1 MMRQTKQYGR
11 SHVIATATVAALVT
25 LVAVPGCASGAP
37 GPGDA
42 RAPAAASTPPSTPPS
57 AAAPAATPAAPSTP
71 QDPEPSPTSALPL
84 SKAPRTIPAVRE
96 HVPARGLGW
105 RPVPEARVVVP
116 PADSAALADEGKLLA
131 GELRIGFAESAT
143 PRKGDVELALGPRGS
158 GTPESYTL
166 TVSNGQVRITGP
178 DQAGVFYG
186 TRTLKQEVSGGGS
199 APEGTVR
206 DAPAKPQRGLNLDI
220 ARKHFTPD
228 WIEDRLREM
237 ADLKLNQLGLHFSD
251 DQGFRIESDTHP
263 EIVSTPHLTKAQVR
277 EITAL
282 AARLHIAVVPEI
294 DSPGHLGAVLR
305 AYPGLQLRDV
315 QGRTVKG
322 AVDISNPA
330 AAKLVDE
337 LLREY
342 LPLFPGAIWNVGAD
356 EYQALVYR
364 DPQTSFPQLTA
375 AARQRYGPT
384 ARVQDLATGWLNDRS
399 AVVRS
404 AGRAPAAWNDGF
416 FTGGLAQ
423 PARDIQVEYWT
434 GKEIGARPP
443 LEYLR
448 EGRKVVNLNDEY
460 LYYVLGEPNQFTYPD
475 GRRIYEQWTPLVLR
489 GTTAVPARYA
499 GQILGARFAVW
510 CDLAGSQTQAQVA
523 AGIRLPLAA
532 LSQKVWDSRT
542 PALDWPA
549 FKALADRL

>member
-1 MMRQTKQYGR
+1 MRQTKRNRR

-25 LVAVPGCASGAP
+25 LAAVPGCASGTS
-37 GPGDA
+37 GSGDA
-42 RAPAAASTPPSTPPS
+42 RAPVAAATTPPS
-57 AAAPAATPAAPSTP
+57 ATAPAATPASSGAQPPT
-71 QDPEPSPTSALPL
+71 PSPTPTFPL
-84 SKAPRTIPAVRE
+84 STAPRTVPAVRE
-96 HVPARGLGW
+96 HVPAHGPGW
-105 RPVPEARVVVP
+105 RPGPEARVVVP
-116 PADSAALADEGKLLA
+116 PGDSAALADEGKLLA

-143 PRKGDVELALGPRGS
+143 PRKGDVELALGAKGS
-158 GTPESYTL
+158 GAPESYTL
-166 TVSNGQVRITGP
+166 TVNDGQVRITGP

-186 TRTLKQEVSGGGS
+186 TRTLKQTVSGGGS

-251 DQGFRIESDTHP
+251 DQAFRIESDTHP

-277 EITAL
+277 GITAL
-282 AARLHIAVVPEI
+282 AARLHITVVPEI

-305 AYPGLQLRDV
+305 AYPALQLRDA
-315 QGRTVKG
+315 QGRAVKG
-322 AVDISNPA
+322 AVDIANPA

-342 LPLFPGAIWNVGAD
+342 LPLFPGAFWNVGAD
-356 EYQALVYR
+356 EYQALTYR

-384 ARVQDLATGWLNDRS
+384 ARVQDLATGWLNDR
-399 AVVRS
+399 ADVVGS
-404 AGRAPAAWNDGF
+404 AGRAPSAWNDGF
-416 FTGGLAQ
+416 FAGGIAQ

-448 EGRKVVNLNDEY
+448 EGREVVNLNDEY

-499 GQILGARFAVW
+499 GQILGARLAVW
-510 CDLAGSQTQAQVA
+510 CDLAGAQTQAQVA

-532 LSQKVWDSRT
+532 LAQKVWDSRT

>member
-25 LVAVPGCASGAP
+25 LAAVPGCASGTS
-37 GPGDA
+37 GPGNA
-42 RAPAAASTPPSTPPS
+42 RAPVAASTPPSATAS
-57 AAAPAATPAAPSTP
+57 AATSPAVTPSTP
-71 QDPEPSPTSALPL
+71 QAPAPSPTPAFPL

-96 HVPARGLGW
+96 HVPAHGPGW
-105 RPVPEARVVVP
+105 RPAPEARVVVA

-143 PRKGDVELALGPRGS
+143 PRKGDVELALGSKGS
-158 GTPESYTL
+158 GAPESYTL
-166 TVSNGQVRITGP
+166 TVRDGQVRITGP

-251 DQGFRIESDTHP
+251 DQAFRIESDTHP

-277 EITAL
+277 GITAL

-305 AYPGLQLRDV
+305 AYPALQLRDV
-315 QGRTVKG
+315 QGRAVKG
-322 AVDISNPA
+322 AVDIANPA

-342 LPLFPGAIWNVGAD
+342 LPLFPGGLWNLGAD

-384 ARVQDLATGWLNDRS
+384 ARIQDLATGWLNDR
-399 AVVRS
+399 AEVVRS

-416 FTGGLAQ
+416 FTGGLVQ

-434 GKEIGARPP
+434 GKENGARPP

-460 LYYVLGEPNQFTYPD
+460 LYYVLGQPNQFTYPD

-489 GTTAVPARYA
+489 GTAAVPARYA
-499 GQILGARFAVW
+499 AQILGARLAVW
-510 CDLAGSQTQAQVA
+510 CDLAGAQTQAQVA

-549 FKALADRL
+549 FKALAGRL

>member
-1 MMRQTKQYGR
+1 MRQKTKQYGR
-11 SHVIATATVAALVT
+11 SHGIATATVAALIT
-25 LVAVPGCASGAP
+25 LAAVPGCASGTP
-37 GPGDA
+37 RPQEA
-42 RAPAAASTPPSTPPS
+42 RTPAAASTPPNAT
-57 AAAPAATPAAPSTP
+57 APAETPAGPSDPQAPA
-71 QDPEPSPTSALPL
+71 PSPTPAPTYPL

-96 HVPARGLGW
+96 HVPARGPGW
-105 RPVPEARVVVP
+105 RPAPGARVVVP
-116 PADSAALADEGKLLA
+116 PADSAALSDEGKLLA
-131 GELRIGFAESAT
+131 GELRLGFAESAA
-143 PRKGDVELALGPRGS
+143 PRKGDVELTLGPKGS
-158 GTPESYTL
+158 GTPESYSM
-166 TVSNGQVRITGP
+166 TVSDGQVRITGP

-251 DQGFRIESDTHP
+251 DQAFRIESDTHP
-263 EIVSTPHLTKAQVR
+263 EIVSDPHLTKAQVR

-315 QGRTVKG
+315 QGRAVKG
-322 AVDISNPA
+322 AVDIANPA

-364 DPQTSFPQLTA
+364 DPQTSFPRLTA
-375 AARQRYGPT
+375 AARERYGPT
-384 ARVQDLATGWLNDRS
+384 GRVQDLATGWLNDR
-399 AVVRS
+399 ADVVRS

-416 FTGGLAQ
+416 FTGGIAQ
-423 PARDIQVEYWT
+423 PARDLQVEYWT
-434 GKEIGARPP
+434 GKELGVRPP

-460 LYYVLGEPNQFTYPD
+460 LYYVLGQPNQFTYPD

-489 GTTAVPARYA
+489 GTAAVPARYA

-510 CDLAGSQTQAQVA
+510 CDLAGAQTQAQVA

>member
-1 MMRQTKQYGR
+1 MRQTKQHSGR
-11 SHVIATATVAALVT
+11 GHVIATATVAALVT
-25 LVAVPGCASGAP
+25 LAAVPGCASGAP
-37 GPGDA
+37 SPGNA
-42 RAPAAASTPPSTPPS
+42 RTPVAASTPPDAT
-57 AAAPAATPAAPSTP
+57 AAIPAATPATPTTP
-71 QDPEPSPTSALPL
+71 QDQAPSPTPTLPL

-96 HVPARGLGW
+96 HVPARGPGW
-105 RPVPEARVVVP
+105 RPAPDARVVVP
-116 PADSAALADEGKLLA
+116 PGDSAALADEGKLLA

-143 PRKGDVELALGPRGS
+143 PRKGDVELTLGPKGS
-158 GTPESYTL
+158 GAPESYTL
-166 TVSNGQVRITGP
+166 TVSDGTVRITGP

-220 ARKHFTPD
+220 ARKHFTPA

-251 DQGFRIESDTHP
+251 DQAFRIESTTHP

-305 AYPGLQLRDV
+305 AYPALQLRDV
-315 QGRTVKG
+315 QGRAVKG
-322 AVDISNPA
+322 AVDIADPA

-364 DPQTSFPQLTA
+364 DPQSSFPQLAA

-384 ARVQDLATGWLNDRS
+384 ARVQDLATGWLNDR
-399 AVVRS
+399 ADVVRS

-416 FTGGLAQ
+416 FTGGVAQ
-423 PARDIQVEYWT
+423 PAKDIQVEYWT
-434 GKEIGARPP
+434 GKENGARPP

-460 LYYVLGEPNQFTYPD
+460 LYYVLGQPNQFVYPD

-510 CDLAGSQTQAQVA
+510 CDLAGAQTQAQVA

>member
-1 MMRQTKQYGR
+1 MRQTKQQYGHG
-11 SHVIATATVAALVT
+11 HVIATATVAALVT
-25 LVAVPGCASGAP
+25 LAAVPGCASGTPAP
-37 GPGDA
+37 GSA
-42 RAPAAASTPPSTPPS
+42 RAPAVVTTPPRSTP
-57 AAAPAATPAAPSTP
+57 APAATPAAPATP
-71 QDPEPSPTSALPL
+71 QAPAPSPTPTHPL

-96 HVPARGLGW
+96 HVPARGPGW
-105 RPVPEARVVVP
+105 RPAPDARVVVTP
-116 PADSAALADEGKLLA
+116 GDSAALADEGRLLA

-143 PRKGDVELALGPRGS
+143 PRTGDVELALGSKGS

-166 TVSNGQVRITGP
+166 TVSEGKVRITGP

-228 WIEDRLREM
+228 WIEDRLRQM

-251 DQGFRIESDTHP
+251 DQAFRIESTTHP

-282 AARLHIAVVPEI
+282 AARLHITVVPEI

-315 QGRTVKG
+315 QGRAVKG
-322 AVDISNPA
+322 AVDIADPA
-330 AAKLVDE
+330 AAKLIDE

-384 ARVQDLATGWLNDRS
+384 ARVQDLATGWLNDR
-399 AVVRS
+399 ADVVRS

-416 FTGGLAQ
+416 FTGGIAQ
-423 PARDIQVEYWT
+423 PAKDIQVEYWT
-434 GKEIGARPP
+434 GKENGARPP

-460 LYYVLGEPNQFTYPD
+460 LYYVLGQPNQFTYPD

-510 CDLAGSQTQAQVA
+510 CDLAGAQTQAQVA

-542 PALDWPA
+542 PALDWPS

>member
-1 MMRQTKQYGR
+1 MMRQTKQDRR
-11 SHVIATATVAALVT
+11 SHLLATATVAALVS
-25 LVAVPGCASGAP
+25 LASVQGCTTGSAAP
-37 GPGDA
+37 GGT
-42 RAPAAASTPPSTPPS
+42 RTPAAAASPDPAASASAAIPS
-57 AAAPAATPAAPSTP
+57 AVTPTAA
-71 QDPEPSPTSALPL
+71 EPSPTGSYPL
-84 SKAPRTIPAVRE
+84 SATPSTIPAVRE
-96 HVPARGLGW
+96 HVPARGPGW
-105 RPVPEARVVVP
+105 RPAPEARVVVA
-116 PADSAALADEGKLLA
+116 PADSAALSDEGRLLA
-131 GELRIGFAESAT
+131 GELHIRFAESAET
-143 PRKGDVELALGPRGS
+143 RRGDVQLSLGAKDS
-158 GTPESYTL
+158 GAPESYTL
-166 TVSNGQVRITGP
+166 TVRDGQVRITGP
-178 DQAGVFYG
+178 DEAGVFYG
-186 TRTLKQEVSGGGS
+186 TRTLKQEVTEGRS

-220 ARKHFTPD
+220 ARKNFTPD

-251 DQGFRIESDTHP
+251 DQAFRIESDTHP

-282 AARLHIAVVPEI
+282 AARLHIAVIPEI

-315 QGRTVKG
+315 QGRVVKG
-322 AVDISNPA
+322 AVDIANPA

-342 LPLFPGAIWNVGAD
+342 LPLFPGAMWNLGAD

-364 DPQTSFPQLTA
+364 DPQASFPGLA
-375 AARQRYGPT
+375 AAAHQRYGS
-384 ARVQDLATGWLNDRS
+384 AGLVRDLATGWLNDR
-399 AVVRS
+399 ADVVRS

-416 FTGGLAQ
+416 FAGGVVQ
-423 PARDIQVEYWT
+423 PAKDIQVEYWT
-434 GKEIGARPP
+434 GKENGARPP

-460 LYYVLGEPNQFTYPD
+460 LYYVLGEPNQFTYPT

-489 GTTAVPARYA
+489 GTAAVPASYGDR
-499 GQILGARFAVW
+499 ILGARFAVW
-510 CDLAGSQTQAQVA
+510 CDLADAQTQAQVA

-532 LSQKVWDSRT
+532 LSQKLWDPRT
-542 PALDWPA
+542 PGLDWA
-549 FKALADRL
+549 SFKTLADGFRQ

>member
-1 MMRQTKQYGR
+1 MRQKKQYVR
-11 SHVIATATVAALVT
+11 DHAIATATVASLVC
-25 LVAVPGCASGAP
+25 LAAVPGCTSGSAAP
-37 GPGDA
+37 GQPP
-42 RAPAAASTPPSTPPS
+42 APAPATSATSATTASSP
-57 AAAPAATPAAPSTP
+57 AAPATSATPAGT
-71 QDPEPSPTSALPL
+71 PSPTFPL
-84 SKAPRTIPAVRE
+84 STAPRTVPAVRE
-96 HVPARGLGW
+96 HVPARGPGW
-105 RPVPEARVVVP
+105 RPAPEARVVVP
-116 PADSAALADEGKLLA
+116 PGDSAALADEGKLLA
-131 GELRIGFAESAT
+131 GELRIGYAESDET
-143 PRKGDVELALGPRGS
+143 RRGDVELALGVKGS
-158 GTPESYTL
+158 GAPESYTM
-166 TVSNGQVRITGP
+166 TVRDGQVHITGP

-186 TRTLKQEVSGGGS
+186 TRTLKQEVSGDAP

-237 ADLKLNQLGLHFSD
+237 ADLKMNQLGLHFSD
-251 DQGFRIESDTHP
+251 DQAFRIESDTHP
-263 EIVSTPHLTKAQVR
+263 EIVSTPHLSKAQVR
-277 EITAL
+277 RITGL
-282 AARLHIAVVPEI
+282 AARLHIAVIPEI

-315 QGRTVKG
+315 QGREVKG
-322 AVDISNPA
+322 AVDIANPA

-342 LPLFPGAIWNVGAD
+342 LPLFPGAIWNLGAD
-356 EYQALVYR
+356 EYQALVYK
-364 DPQTSFPQLTA
+364 DPQASFPQLAT

-384 ARVQDLATGWLNDRS
+384 ARVQDLATGWLNDR
-399 AVVRS
+399 AGVVRS
-404 AGRAPAAWNDGF
+404 AGRDPAAWNDGF
-416 FTGGLAQ
+416 FTGGVAQ
-423 PARDIQVEYWT
+423 PAKDIQVEYWT
-434 GKEIGARPP
+434 GKEGGARPP

-448 EGRKVVNLNDEY
+448 EGRDVVNLNDEY
-460 LYYVLGEPNQFTYPD
+460 LYYVLGQPNQFTYPT

-489 GTTAVPARYA
+489 GTTPVPARYED
-499 GQILGARFAVW
+499 QILGARLAVW
-510 CDLAGSQTQAQVA
+510 CDLAGAQTQAQVA